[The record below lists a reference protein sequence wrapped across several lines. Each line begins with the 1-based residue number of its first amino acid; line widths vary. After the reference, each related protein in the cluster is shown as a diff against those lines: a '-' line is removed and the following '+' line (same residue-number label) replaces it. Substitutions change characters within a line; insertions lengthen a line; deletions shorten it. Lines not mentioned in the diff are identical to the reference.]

1 MVAPDLGELDSNVVR
16 REEDLQEGKHPGEK
30 ESGWTN
36 PLSWSDDGHD
46 DDLVVTQL
54 HSHIR
59 YDESEGP
66 TMPDY
71 GEADNLVVN
80 REGDLKS
87 GKHPGQKESGW
98 TNPLSWADSGED
110 DESVLG
116 QMHAKIRYDE

>member
-1 MVAPDLGELDSNVVR
+1 
-16 REEDLQEGKHPGEK
+16 
-30 ESGWTN
+30 
-36 PLSWSDDGHD
+36 
-46 DDLVVTQL
+46 
-54 HSHIR
+54 
-59 YDESEGP
+59 
-66 TMPDY
+66 MPDY